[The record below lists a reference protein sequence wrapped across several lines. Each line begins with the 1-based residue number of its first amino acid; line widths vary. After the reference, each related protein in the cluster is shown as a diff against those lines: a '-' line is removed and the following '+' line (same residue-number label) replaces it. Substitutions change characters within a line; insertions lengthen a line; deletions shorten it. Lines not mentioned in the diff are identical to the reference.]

1 MPFDREMIEAKLA
14 LNLIASVDM
23 PRIAWDAL
31 EAGLDGPSIRRLA
44 ALERPTFF
52 EVREVLPRVS
62 EEMGL
67 SRLSTGEAA
76 LRLARQ
82 RASEILESGDDPLLH
97 TRDFEQLWVRA
108 GYPREIA
115 GVGKLYDE
123 VYIAESMNQS
133 EEKIRTWVTARLTD
147 LVR

>member
-108 GYPREIA
+108 GHPREIA

-123 VYIAESMNQS
+123 VYIAESMNQP